1 MLIKLG
7 KILMNIKKDFF
18 KKQSG
23 FTLVELIVVLV
34 ILAILA
40 AFTIPAMLGF
50 VEDARSKKSITM
62 TREVYTAAQSASA
75 EIYAQLGNVNVSG
88 NSNPNITLIKE
99 KVGTKIK
106 EMTAGDLDF
115 KWVVTGE
122 GSDTAANRKQDFIEV
137 ALRYKEGSTYNP
149 SEFKYPNSAKVW
161 FDRSSGDSANY
172 VVKAVWYVDKSGNYR
187 TIILEDSEK
196 GISTT
201 VEKIK

>member
-1 MLIKLG
+1 
-7 KILMNIKKDFF
+7 MNRKKNIM
-18 KKQSG
+18 G

-40 AFTIPAMLGF
+40 TFTIPAMLGF
-50 VEDARSKKSITM
+50 VEDARSKASITL
-62 TREVYTAAQSASA
+62 TREVYTAAQSAAA
-75 EIYAQLGNVNVSG
+75 EIYAQLGNLDVSG
-88 NSNPNITLIKE
+88 NSNSNITLIKE
-99 KVGTKIK
+99 RVGTKIK
-106 EMTAGDLDF
+106 EMTADDLNF

-137 ALRYKEGSTYNP
+137 ALRYDESKDNKGVYDPES
-149 SEFKYPNSAKVW
+149 FKYPNSAKVW

-172 VVKAVWYVDKSGNYR
+172 VVKAVWYVDKSGKYR

>member
-1 MLIKLG
+1 MKMKSNIIFKNLLK
-7 KILMNIKKDFF
+7 IKKV
-18 KKQSG
+18 KNING

-34 ILAILA
+34 ILAVLA

-50 VEDARSKKSITM
+50 MEDAKSKASITL
-62 TREVYTAAQSASA
+62 TREVYTAAQSAAA
-75 EIYAQLGNVNVSG
+75 EIYAQLGNVDVSG

-161 FDRSSGDSANY
+161 LTDQAVIPQIMSS
-172 VVKAVWYVDKSGNYR
+172 KLSGTLTKREN
-187 TIILEDSEK
+187 IE
-196 GISTT
+196 
-201 VEKIK
+201 

>member
-1 MLIKLG
+1 
-7 KILMNIKKDFF
+7 MNRKKNIM
-18 KKQSG
+18 G

-40 AFTIPAMLGF
+40 TFTIPAMLGF
-50 VEDARSKKSITM
+50 VEDARSKASITL
-62 TREVYTAAQSASA
+62 TREVYTAAQSAAA
-75 EIYAQLGNVNVSG
+75 EIYAQLGNLDVSG
-88 NSNPNITLIKE
+88 NSNSNITLIKE
-99 KVGTKIK
+99 RVGTKIK
-106 EMTAGDLDF
+106 EMTTDDLNF

-137 ALRYKEGSTYNP
+137 ALRYDESKDNKGVYDPES
-149 SEFKYPNSAKVW
+149 FKYPNSAKVW

-172 VVKAVWYVDKSGNYR
+172 VVKAVWYVDKSGKYR

>member
-1 MLIKLG
+1 
-7 KILMNIKKDFF
+7 MNRKKNIM
-18 KKQSG
+18 G

-50 VEDARSKKSITM
+50 VEDARSKASITL
-62 TREVYTAAQSASA
+62 TREVYTAAQSAAA
-75 EIYAQLGNVNVSG
+75 EIYAQLGNLDVSG
-88 NSNPNITLIKE
+88 NSNSNITLIKE
-99 KVGTKIK
+99 RVGTKIK
-106 EMTAGDLDF
+106 EMTADDLNF

-137 ALRYKEGSTYNP
+137 ALRYDESKDNKGVYDPES
-149 SEFKYPNSAKVW
+149 FKYPNSAKVW

>member
-1 MLIKLG
+1 
-7 KILMNIKKDFF
+7 MNRKKNIM
-18 KKQSG
+18 G

-50 VEDARSKKSITM
+50 VEDARSKASITL
-62 TREVYTAAQSASA
+62 TREVYTAAQSAAA
-75 EIYAQLGNVNVSG
+75 EIYAQLGNLDVSG
-88 NSNPNITLIKE
+88 NSNSNITLIKE
-99 KVGTKIK
+99 RVGTKIK
-106 EMTAGDLDF
+106 EMTADDLNF

-137 ALRYKEGSTYNP
+137 ALRYDESKDNKGVYDPES
-149 SEFKYPNSAKVW
+149 FKYPNSAKVW

-172 VVKAVWYVDKSGNYR
+172 VVKAVWYVDKSGKYR

>member
-1 MLIKLG
+1 
-7 KILMNIKKDFF
+7 
-18 KKQSG
+18 
-23 FTLVELIVVLV
+23 
-34 ILAILA
+34 
-40 AFTIPAMLGF
+40 
-50 VEDARSKKSITM
+50 
-62 TREVYTAAQSASA
+62 
-75 EIYAQLGNVNVSG
+75 
-88 NSNPNITLIKE
+88 
-99 KVGTKIK
+99 
-106 EMTAGDLDF
+106 MTAGDLDF